1 MKGESTMS
9 KKCLGCG
16 IELQDENVL
25 NPGYTTNLDY
35 DFCQR
40 CFRLKNYGDYQVVDK
55 SNEEYINILKKIDK
69 TNDLVLYVVDILNIP
84 ENLKEIKEYVHNKMI
99 LVINKKDAIPKSVKD
114 EKIIN
119 YFKDMNLFEEVIVV
133 SANKNYNIDYL
144 LSKIKF
150 HQITKDVYIIGY
162 TNAGKSTLINKIM
175 NDYSDNDANL
185 SISALP
191 STTLDV
197 LRLDVNDHLT
207 LVDTPGVVSATAITN
222 FVSDDILK
230 RINPKKEIKPKTY
243 QMRKNQ
249 AVLIEDLVLVDYI
262 EGIRN
267 SFTVFVANSLKVR
280 RMLNNRHDDLKNLSK
295 RTYETNF
302 SEDLVIEGLGFIKIM
317 ERGVIEVYV
326 DKDVKTYLRK
336 SLI

>member
-1 MKGESTMS
+1 MS

-249 AVLIEDLVLVDYI
+249 AVLIEDLVRVDYI